1 MMISVKKL
9 LLFVLKQ
16 SRIQDLK
23 QIRFIL
29 SIALIFT
36 LALGTAQD
44 EDKSLKRSDDFIYQ
58 GNEKVSEDFVSA
70 EMEYRKAVS
79 VKPNNAKGSYN
90 LGNAYYKSG
99 LFDEALSRHLE
110 AAKNAT
116 TKTEKHRA
124 FHNIGN
130 ALMQQQQCKQA
141 VEAFKNALRNNPS
154 DEESRYNLALAQ
166 DCANKQGEGDDGEKD
181 QKEDTKEDNKEDQE
195 NKENENKDDGDQNDD
210 KENKDKGDDNEDK
223 NDGDEK
229 DDKGKPKDEKDN
241 KNGEPNENKKQQ
253 PQQGKLSPQQVKN
266 LLEAMNNEEKKVQ
279 DKINAKKAKGVKI
292 KTEKDW

>member
-1 MMISVKKL
+1 MISVKKL

-23 QIRFIL
+23 QIKFIL
-29 SIALIFT
+29 SITLFFALAI
-36 LALGTAQD
+36 GTAQE
-44 EDKSLKRSDDFIYQ
+44 EDKSLQRSDDFIYQ
-58 GNEKVSEDFVSA
+58 GNEKLSEDFVSA

-110 AAKNAT
+110 TIKNST
-116 TKTEKHRA
+116 SKSEKHKA

-130 ALMQQQQCKQA
+130 ALMQQQQCKEA
-141 VEAFKNALRNNPS
+141 VEAFKNALRNNPT
-154 DEESRYNLALAQ
+154 DDESRYNLALAQ

-181 QKEDTKEDNKEDQE
+181 QKEDNKEENKEDQE
-195 NKENENKDDGDQNDD
+195 KKEDESKDENEQNED
-210 KENKDKGDDNEDK
+210 KENNEEGDDKDGK
-223 NDGDEK
+223 KDGDDK
-229 DDKGKPKDEKDN
+229 DEDGKPKDEKDN
-241 KNGEPNENKKQQ
+241 KEGEPNDKKKQQ

-279 DKINAKKAKGVKI
+279 DKINARKAKGAKI

>member
-23 QIRFIL
+23 QIKFIL
-29 SIALIFT
+29 SITLFFALAI
-36 LALGTAQD
+36 GTAQE
-44 EDKSLKRSDDFIYQ
+44 EDKSLQRSDDFIYQ
-58 GNEKVSEDFVSA
+58 GNEKLSEDFVSA

-110 AAKNAT
+110 TIKNST
-116 TKTEKHRA
+116 SKSEKHKA

-130 ALMQQQQCKQA
+130 ALMQQQQCKEA
-141 VEAFKNALRNNPS
+141 VEAFKNALRNNPT
-154 DEESRYNLALAQ
+154 DDESRYNLALAQ

-181 QKEDTKEDNKEDQE
+181 QKEDNKEENKEDQE
-195 NKENENKDDGDQNDD
+195 KKEDESKDENEQNED
-210 KENKDKGDDNEDK
+210 KENNEEGDDKDGK
-223 NDGDEK
+223 KDGDDK
-229 DDKGKPKDEKDN
+229 DEDGKPKDEKDN
-241 KNGEPNENKKQQ
+241 KEGEPNDKKKQQ

-279 DKINAKKAKGVKI
+279 DKINARKAKGAKI